1 MMKILVTDDC
11 QTDRLIIRR
20 YLLSMKH
27 EVLLAGD
34 GEQAISLFRE
44 HDPDLVL
51 LDVRMP
57 DMDGYQVVKK
67 LRKIDQG
74 WRPILFLSSST
85 NSESFAK
92 GINAGADDYLHKPI
106 DKVILEAKLHAMER
120 LVVMRKQLLDVTSK
134 LAQEK
139 EKIKLI
145 ANQDGLTEISNRR
158 FLDQVLEQEFR
169 RHQRSQNTI
178 SIIMIDID
186 FFKSY
191 NDYFGHLSG
200 DDVLRDCAKKMS
212 QLICRAG
219 DLVARYGGEEF
230 CVVLPNTESNG
241 AESFA
246 EALRTGIE
254 GLAIERDDLK
264 NWKYLTISLGV
275 SSIKPNQNDTVEKL
289 LNAADQALYQAKQSG
304 RNQVCIAGFELE

>member
-1 MMKILVTDDC
+1 MKILVTDDC

-20 YLLSMKH
+20 YLLSMEHK
-27 EVLLAGD
+27 VLLAED

-44 HDPDLVL
+44 QSPDLVL

-57 DMDGYQVVKK
+57 DLDGYQVAKK
-67 LRKIDQG
+67 IREIELG
-74 WRPILFLSSST
+74 WTPILFLSSSIDA
-85 NSESFAK
+85 ESFAK
-92 GINAGADDYLHKPI
+92 GITAGADDYLHKPI
-106 DKVILEAKLHAMER
+106 DKVILNAKLLAMER
-120 LVVMRKQLLDVTSK
+120 LVEMRKQLLDVTKK
-134 LAQEK
+134 LALEK

-145 ANQDGLTEISNRR
+145 ANQDGLTGIANRR

-169 RHQRSQNTI
+169 RHQRTQKPL

-191 NDYFGHLSG
+191 NDFFGHLSG
-200 DDVLRDCAKKMS
+200 DDVLRLCAKKMS
-212 QLICRAG
+212 ELICRAG

-230 CVVLPNTESNG
+230 CVVLPNTKLNG
-241 AESFA
+241 AKSLA

-254 GLAIERDDLK
+254 GLAIERNDLE

-275 SSIKPNQNDTVEKL
+275 SSLKPDQNDTVKKL
-289 LNAADQALYQAKQSG
+289 FNAADQALYQAKQSG
-304 RNQVCIAGFELE
+304 RNRVCVTEL

>member
-20 YLLSMKH
+20 YLLSMEHK
-27 EVLLAGD
+27 VLLAED

-44 HDPDLVL
+44 QSPDLVL

-57 DMDGYQVVKK
+57 DLDGYQVAT
-67 LRKIDQG
+67 KIREIELG
-74 WRPILFLSSST
+74 WTPILFLSSSID
-85 NSESFAK
+85 SDSFAK

-106 DKVILEAKLHAMER
+106 DKVILNAKLKAMER
-120 LVVMRKQLLDVTSK
+120 LVEMRKQLLDVTKK

-145 ANQDGLTEISNRR
+145 ANQDGLTGIANRR
-158 FLDQVLEQEFR
+158 FLDQVLGQEFR
-169 RHQRSQNTI
+169 RHQRSQNSL

-191 NDYFGHLSG
+191 NDFFGHLSG
-200 DDVLRDCAKKMS
+200 DDVLRLCAEEMS
-212 QLICRAG
+212 KLICRAG

-230 CVVLPNTESNG
+230 CVVLPNTDLNG
-241 AESFA
+241 AKSFA
-246 EALRTGIE
+246 ETLRTGIE
-254 GLAIERDDLK
+254 GLAIKRNDLE

-275 SSIKPNQNDTVEKL
+275 SSLNPDQNDTVKKL

-304 RNQVCIAGFELE
+304 RNRVCVTEL

>member
-1 MMKILVTDDC
+1 MKILVTDDC

-20 YLLSMKH
+20 YLLSMEHK
-27 EVLLAGD
+27 VLLAED

-44 HDPDLVL
+44 QSPDLVL

-57 DMDGYQVVKK
+57 DLDGYQVAKK
-67 LRKIDQG
+67 IREIELG
-74 WRPILFLSSST
+74 WTPILFLSSSIDA
-85 NSESFAK
+85 ESFAK
-92 GINAGADDYLHKPI
+92 GITAGADDYLHKPI
-106 DKVILEAKLHAMER
+106 DKVILNAKLLAMER
-120 LVVMRKQLLDVTSK
+120 LVEMRKQLLDVTKK
-134 LAQEK
+134 LALEK

-145 ANQDGLTEISNRR
+145 ANQDGLTGIANRR

-169 RHQRSQNTI
+169 RHQRTQKPL

-191 NDYFGHLSG
+191 NDFFGHLSG
-200 DDVLRDCAKKMS
+200 DDVLRLCAKKMS
-212 QLICRAG
+212 ELICRAG

-230 CVVLPNTESNG
+230 CVVLPNTKLNG
-241 AESFA
+241 ANSLA

-254 GLAIERDDLK
+254 GLAIERNDLE

-275 SSIKPNQNDTVEKL
+275 SSLKPDQNDTVKKL
-289 LNAADQALYQAKQSG
+289 FNAADQALYQAKQSG
-304 RNQVCIAGFELE
+304 RNRVCVTEL

>member
-20 YLLSMKH
+20 YLLSMGHK
-27 EVLLAGD
+27 VLLAED

-44 HDPDLVL
+44 QSPDLVL

-57 DMDGYQVVKK
+57 DMDGYQVAT
-67 LRKIDQG
+67 KIREIELG
-74 WRPILFLSSST
+74 WIPILFLSSSVDA
-85 NSESFAK
+85 ESFAK

-106 DKVILEAKLHAMER
+106 DKVILNAKLQAMER
-120 LVVMRKQLLDVTSK
+120 LVEMRKQLLDVTRK

-145 ANQDGLTEISNRR
+145 ANQDGLTGIANRR
-158 FLDQVLEQEFR
+158 FLDQVMEQEFR
-169 RHQRSQNTI
+169 RHQRSQNSL

-200 DDVLRDCAKKMS
+200 DDALRLCAKKMS
-212 QLICRAG
+212 RLICRAG

-230 CVVLPNTESNG
+230 CVVLPNTDLNG
-241 AESFA
+241 AKSFA
-246 EALRTGIE
+246 ETLRTGIE
-254 GLAIERDDLK
+254 GLAIKRNDLD
-264 NWKYLTISLGV
+264 NWEYLTISLGV
-275 SSIKPNQNDTVEKL
+275 NSLKPDQNDTVKKL

-304 RNQVCIAGFELE
+304 RNQVCVTES